1 MNCSHSLLSCT
12 HEERQVQITCLIIL
26 CGLKTGA
33 CPCVKKTIS
42 RNRFSKILRFLRFG
56 TKLDRSQRL
65 KTDRF
70 ALFLVVWNRFIDNC
84 ISCYT
89 PGAFVTVDEQLFPC
103 KCRCPFT
110 QFVAS
115 KPAKY
120 GQKYWLAVD
129 KDSKYV
135 VSWFPY
141 VGRDETRSKDQR
153 ISDRVVMQ

>member
-1 MNCSHSLLSCT
+1 M
-12 HEERQVQITCLIIL
+12 TCLIIL
-26 CGLKTGA
+26 CGLKTEA

-42 RNRFSKILRFLRFG
+42 RNRFSKVLRFLRFD
-56 TKLDRSQRL
+56 TKSDRSQRL

-70 ALFLVVWNRFIDNC
+70 ANRFIDNC

-89 PGAFVTVDEQLFPC
+89 LGTVVTVDEQLFPG
-103 KCRCPFT
+103 KCRYTFT
-110 QFVAS
+110 QFMVS

-153 ISDRVVMQ
+153 VSDQVVMQ